1 MQFPDRLKKL
11 GITAL
16 KDRRVKDDMIEAYKV
31 MSANLF
37 STVFQISRQSLWLK
51 KTWDKQQDGTWESY
65 SSASEWSMVEI
76 VYRQML

>member
-31 MSANLF
+31 MSANLL

-51 KTWDKQQDGTWESY
+51 KT
-65 SSASEWSMVEI
+65 
-76 VYRQML
+76 